1 MSEDALLP
9 SELEARR
16 ELERELDELDNLW
29 SDYSNRVK
37 RVMEGWEKI
46 KVKLLERIS
55 KVSSLLRAVNEDLEK
70 IDVEIMLGIASE
82 EEKKSDKEK
91 LIEIK
96 NKLESRLKALQMFLE
111 DIESRIVEHS
121 ERIKT
126 S

>member
-1 MSEDALLP
+1 MSEEALLP
-9 SELEARR
+9 SEFEARR

-37 RVMEGWEKI
+37 RVMDGWEKI

-70 IDVEIMLGIASE
+70 IDVEIILGIASE
-82 EEKKSDKEK
+82 EERRGEKEK
-91 LIEIK
+91 LIEMK
-96 NKLESRLKALQMFLE
+96 NKLENRLKALQMFLE

-121 ERIKT
+121 EKIRT

>member
-1 MSEDALLP
+1 LP
-9 SELEARR
+9 SEFEARR

-37 RVMEGWEKI
+37 RVMDGWEKI

-70 IDVEIMLGIASE
+70 IDVEIILGIASE
-82 EEKKSDKEK
+82 EEKRGEKEK
-91 LIEIK
+91 LIEMK
-96 NKLESRLKALQMFLE
+96 NKLENRLKALQMFLE

-121 ERIKT
+121 EKIRT

>member
-1 MSEDALLP
+1 MSEEALLP
-9 SELEARR
+9 SEFEARR

-37 RVMEGWEKI
+37 RVMDGWEKI

-70 IDVEIMLGIASE
+70 IDVEIILGIASE
-82 EEKKSDKEK
+82 EEKRGEKEK
-91 LIEIK
+91 LIEMK
-96 NKLESRLKALQMFLE
+96 NKLENRLKALQMFLE

-121 ERIKT
+121 EKIRT

>member
-1 MSEDALLP
+1 
-9 SELEARR
+9 
-16 ELERELDELDNLW
+16 
-29 SDYSNRVK
+29 
-37 RVMEGWEKI
+37 VMEGWEKI

-111 DIESRIVEHS
+111 DIESRIVEHG
-121 ERIKT
+121 ERIRT

>member
-1 MSEDALLP
+1 MSEDALLS

-111 DIESRIVEHS
+111 DIESRIVEHG
-121 ERIKT
+121 ERIRT